1 MVNKDKTEI
10 IMFCKKKQQ
19 QQNGRDTDGIDVEL
33 HKCIR
38 NCVPFFNKNS
48 K

>member
-10 IMFCKKKQQ
+10 IMFCKKKTKKPR
-19 QQNGRDTDGIDVEL
+19 RDMDGIDIEL